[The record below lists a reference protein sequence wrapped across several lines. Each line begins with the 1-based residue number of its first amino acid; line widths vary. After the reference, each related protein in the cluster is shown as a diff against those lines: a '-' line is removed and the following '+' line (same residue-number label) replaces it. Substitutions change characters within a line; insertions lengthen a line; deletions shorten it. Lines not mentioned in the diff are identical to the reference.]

1 MSKQETYIMTSGR
14 LAREDQTIVFTPIDE
29 EGNEGKK
36 KFLPITNLSSIYVL
50 CNNLEANNSL
60 YMFLSR
66 HEISVH
72 FFDYYSNYAGSFCPK
87 EKYQSG
93 FVHIQQSEFYLD
105 HEKRMTIA
113 KQFVLGAI
121 HNMRVVLKYYEN
133 RKENFDSSIIEK
145 LEYFLEEVPK
155 ATNIQTL
162 MGLEG
167 NARINYYSAFD
178 YIINDFKFEKRS
190 KQPPHNEVNALIS
203 YGNMLLYTACMNAI
217 YASTLN
223 NTISYLHSPGARRN
237 SLALDL
243 SEIFKPFLIDRLIF
257 ELFNKKMIQSKH
269 FRKEGNMCMLTDK
282 GKEVFLSAYRDM
294 MKETFT
300 HRSLKKKVS
309 KRFLLVLEAR
319 KLMKYVTGIDSE
331 YIPFKAKW

>member
-14 LAREDQTIVFTPIDE
+14 LARKDQTVVFTPIDE

-36 KFLPITNLSSIYVL
+36 KFLPITNLYSIYVL
-50 CNNLEANNSL
+50 CNNLEANNNL
-60 YMFLSR
+60 YMFLNR
-66 HEISVH
+66 HGISVH

-93 FVHIQQSEFYLD
+93 FVHVQQTEFYLD
-105 HEKRMTIA
+105 FDKRMTIA

-133 RKENFDSSIIEK
+133 RKDNFDSSSIEK
-145 LEYFLEEVPK
+145 LEYYLEEVPK
-155 ATNIQTL
+155 ATTIQML

-167 NARINYYSAFD
+167 NARVNYYSAFD

-190 KQPPHNEVNALIS
+190 KQPPQNEVNALIS

-217 YASTLN
+217 YESTLN
-223 NTISYLHSPGARRN
+223 NTVSYLHSPGARRN

-243 SEIFKPFLIDRLIF
+243 SEIFKPFLVDRLIF
-257 ELFNKKMIQSKH
+257 ELFNKKMIQAKH
-269 FRKEGNMCMLTDK
+269 FRKEGTMCMLNDK
-282 GKEVFLSAYRDM
+282 GKEVFLRAYRDM
-294 MKETFT
+294 MKETIK
-300 HRSLKKKVS
+300 HRSLKQKVS
-309 KRFLLVLEAR
+309 KRTLLVLEAR
-319 KLMKYVTGIDSE
+319 KLMKYVTGMDSE
-331 YIPFKAKW
+331 YKPFKAQW